1 MARYTTAGYGREVCE
16 AAGECVYTPED
27 SSVVIEAGSCKPTTY
42 VSRAILAG
50 VWVAFFQRVPA
61 IIVRTG
67 RVHGI
72 HRTTFFLAGSV
83 CMLGSMLALAS
94 ARLWAVTLATLLGG
108 LSFGM
113 HNTLCPVIVADLFG
127 MPHYSENAALVNMNT
142 SACKHDRLPPPYT
155 NGAVVAGRMPL
166 RDDILLRLC
175 HPHVCGI
182 L

>member
-67 RVHGI
+67 QLLHA
-72 HRTTFFLAGSV
+72 AG
-83 CMLGSMLALAS
+83 
-94 ARLWAVTLATLLGG
+94 
-108 LSFGM
+108 
-113 HNTLCPVIVADLFG
+113 VADECDTEG
-127 MPHYSENAALVNMNT
+127 EY
-142 SACKHDRLPPPYT
+142 
-155 NGAVVAGRMPL
+155 
-166 RDDILLRLC
+166 
-175 HPHVCGI
+175 HVHK
-182 L
+182 